1 MKKYIICGIIII
13 VLIVIIWFLYWQNND
28 LVINEIEYKN
38 SKIPKNFD
46 GYKILQIS
54 DLHNKEFGKNQSK
67 LVQYTKEI
75 NPDIIV
81 ITGDI
86 IDKRRTMSK
95 DLHIGLEYIK
105 QLNREYPI
113 YFVKGNHE
121 VWRPKFYPEVKQA
134 LLDLGVVVLENETQE
149 IEINGEKISLLGV
162 NDISEIDGEYITE
175 KERHKFRKTIN
186 GLVNK
191 AGDNFK
197 VLLSHRPELIK
208 IYAEEK
214 IDITFSGHAHGGQ
227 IRLPFTEGL
236 FAPNQ
241 GVLPKYT
248 SGIHYMKNS
257 ALIVSRGLGASIFP
271 FRIFNRPEMVV
282 VTLKNG

>member
-1 MKKYIICGIIII
+1 MKKYIICGIIV
-13 VLIVIIWFLYWQNND
+13 VLLIAIIWFLHWQNND
-28 LVINEIEYKN
+28 IVISKIEYKN
-38 SKIPKNFD
+38 NKIPNNFD
-46 GYKILQIS
+46 GYKILQVS

-75 NPDIIV
+75 NPDVIF

-86 IDKRRTMSK
+86 IDKRRTTSE
-95 DLHIGLEYIK
+95 DLYIALEYIK
-105 QLNREYPI
+105 QLNKEYPI
-113 YFVKGNHE
+113 YFVTGNHE
-121 VWRPKFYPEVKQA
+121 VWRPKFYPEVRQE
-134 LLDLGVVVLENETQE
+134 LLDEGVIILENELQE
-149 IEINGEKISLLGV
+149 IDINGEKISILGM
-162 NDISEIDGEYITE
+162 NDIAEIDGEYITE
-175 KERHKFRKTIN
+175 KERHKFKNILK
-186 GLVNK
+186 GLVTK
-191 AGDNFK
+191 TGDNFK

-214 IDITFSGHAHGGQ
+214 VDLTFTGHAHGGQ

-248 SGIHYMKNS
+248 SGIHYQDES
-257 ALIVSRGLGASIFP
+257 AMVVSRGLGASIFP

-282 VTLKNG
+282 VTLKK

>member
-1 MKKYIICGIIII
+1 MKKYIICLII
-13 VLIVIIWFLYWQNND
+13 VVVLIAITWFLNWQNND
-28 LVINEIEYKN
+28 IVITKLEYKN
-38 SKIPKNFD
+38 SKIPKSFD
-46 GYKILQIS
+46 GYTILQVS

-67 LVQYTKEI
+67 LVQYTKDI

-86 IDKRRTMSK
+86 IDKRRTTSK
-95 DLHIGLEYIK
+95 DLYIALEYIK
-105 QLNREYPI
+105 QLNKKYPI
-113 YFVKGNHE
+113 YFVTGNHE
-121 VWRPKFYPEVKQA
+121 VWRPKFYPEVKKA
-134 LLDLGVVVLENETQE
+134 LLDEGVIILENEAQE
-149 IEINGEKISLLGV
+149 IAINDEKISLLGM
-162 NDISEIDGEYITE
+162 NDIAEIDGEYITE
-175 KERHKFRKTIN
+175 KERYKFRNILKS
-186 GLVNK
+186 LVNR

-214 IDITFSGHAHGGQ
+214 VDLTFTGHAHGGQ

-248 SGIHYMKNS
+248 SGIHYQDES
-257 ALIVSRGLGASIFP
+257 AMVVSRGLGASIFP
-271 FRIFNRPEMVV
+271 FRVFNRPEMVV
-282 VTLKNG
+282 VTLKK